1 MFRNDFPVF
10 TTHPDLVYL
19 DSASSAQKPRAVI
32 DAMQTMMEGKYANIH
47 RGSYDLSEMA
57 EEIFE
62 SSKEYVRKAI
72 GAQSRHEIV
81 YTYNATYAANLLA
94 RSLVKSG
101 LLVKWDRILLSLL
114 DHHAN
119 IVPWQIIAE
128 EYGIEIDWIGV
139 TEDGRIDSSD
149 LERKITG
156 AKLVT
161 LTAASNVT
169 GAVTDFATIRDIIAR
184 HCDEGSNPG
193 TSWDSG
199 SPRFAR
205 DDRKQKPFLIVDAS
219 QALPHFSL
227 DVVSSGIDFLFAT
240 GHKVFA
246 DTGIGMLYGRKD
258 LLQKMLPALCWGGA
272 INAVST
278 TWYEPAWLPYRYEP
292 GTPHIIGAA
301 SLVAAFQYIES
312 VGGYSVIEKYEKE
325 LTEYALEKIRLLP
338 SGVRLIGPTESDYR
352 VWVFSFAFDHHH
364 PRDVADTLAD
374 AGICV
379 RAGHH
384 CTEPLHTSLG
394 LPATLRMSL
403 SIYNTREDVD
413 KFMKA
418 LWDI

>member
-139 TEDGRIDSSD
+139 TEDRRIDSSD

-169 GAVTDFATIRDIIAR
+169 GAVTDFATIRDIMSKAQ
-184 HCDEGSNPG
+184 
-193 TSWDSG
+193 T
-199 SPRFAR
+199 
-205 DDRKQKPFLIVDAS
+205 KPLLVVDAS

-227 DVVSSGIDFLFAT
+227 DVVSFGIDFLFAT

-301 SLVAAFQYIES
+301 SLLAAFQYIES
-312 VGGYSVIEKYEKE
+312 IGGYSVVEKYEKE
-325 LTEYALEKIRLLP
+325 LTEYTLEKITLLP
-338 SGVRLIGPTESDYR
+338 SGVRLIGPMESDYR

-394 LPATLRMSL
+394 LSATLRMSL

-413 KFMKA
+413 RFIEELKSA
-418 LWDI
+418 IQA